1 MSKVTPE
8 QFKCRR
14 DLILAAATRVF
25 ARSGCAQATMQDVAA
40 EAGLSVGAIYRYYP
54 GKEQLVRA
62 VFDRISE
69 STRSLFGRAAEA
81 AESPADILRN
91 AGRVILERFKE
102 EPTREETILVLEAIL
117 SDARRSDELV
127 AGQRQLRD
135 AYLFLTERL
144 FRQAQELGA
153 LDPTIDTDG
162 LALLFVSLMVGI
174 HVLSLEVKDADGVG
188 TTPRRSRRDV
198 ASPDASPVRGAWTG
212 SMKARWSQSGVK
224 NEVPAHH
231 GENGR
236 FQRPSPLVGDRRVG
250 ALPGPGRDRLAGT
263 QDGAHRRRD
272 EDSSTIRTPSRGRP

>member
-1 MSKVTPE
+1 VFRSKYEVSEAILLSKVTPE

-62 VFDRISE
+62 VFDRIGE
-69 STRSLFGRAAEA
+69 STRSLFGRAMEA

-91 AGRVILERFKE
+91 AGRVIMERFKE

-127 AGQRQLRD
+127 AGQRQLRG

-153 LDPTIDTDG
+153 LDPTIDADG

-174 HVLSLEVKDADGVG
+174 HVLSLEMKDAMELEPLLGVVDEMLRRLSPQPCEDLDGVDEG
-188 TTPRRSRRDV
+188 VLV
-198 ASPDASPVRGAWTG
+198 AIG
-212 SMKARWSQSGVK
+212 
-224 NEVPAHH
+224 
-231 GENGR
+231 GR
-236 FQRPSPLVGDRRVG
+236 
-250 ALPGPGRDRLAGT
+250 
-263 QDGAHRRRD
+263 
-272 EDSSTIRTPSRGRP
+272 E